1 MAKRPSKQYQ
11 KFADLTDR
19 LLAVPRAELDEK
31 LAEHKAKVDA
41 NPKRRGPKR
50 KGEVTAPSDESVSL
64 DAGGDAS

>member
-1 MAKRPSKQYQ
+1 MAKRPLKQYQ

-50 KGEVTAPSDESVSL
+50 KADATPPSEDAVSP
-64 DAGGDAS
+64 DAADAS